1 MDLSLL
7 LRAVQ
12 ASSQSLSSQES
23 NTFRD
28 APIGSGDGCLG
39 GRVGTCR
46 EPPFMPLF
54 WASQTS
60 GADLEMGR
68 HASKEKA
75 PSLTEEE
82 PAEAKGS
89 ETARGGG

>member
-1 MDLSLL
+1 M
-7 LRAVQ
+7 
-12 ASSQSLSSQES
+12 
-23 NTFRD
+23 
-28 APIGSGDGCLG
+28 
-39 GRVGTCR
+39 GTCR

>member
-1 MDLSLL
+1 MALAPGKVPRAMEQGIRQDGRGIPSLDDL
-7 LRAVQ
+7 
-12 ASSQSLSSQES
+12 EG
-23 NTFRD
+23 
-28 APIGSGDGCLG
+28 P
-39 GRVGTCR
+39 
-46 EPPFMPLF
+46 F